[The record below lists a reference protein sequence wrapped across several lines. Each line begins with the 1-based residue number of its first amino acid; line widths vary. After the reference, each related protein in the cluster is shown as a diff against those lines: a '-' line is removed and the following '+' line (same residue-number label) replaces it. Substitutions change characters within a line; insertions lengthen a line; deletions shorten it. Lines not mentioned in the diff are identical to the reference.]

1 VIVCGITLYAV
12 LSRGSGRPRSV
23 AWQDLSAQVAPVE
36 LGAIEQR
43 RFRKATEF
51 ARYLRLVETGPS
63 FTIPRVDF
71 TRNEVVMF
79 GVGPRSSAG
88 YSLAVRRV
96 SVADGATVVTV
107 DERSPRLGSHPAP
120 RLTFPFVLIALP
132 RSAGPLSVDW
142 PQRP

>member
-1 VIVCGITLYAV
+1 MGGITLYAV
-12 LSRGSGRPRSV
+12 LGRGGHSRTRSV

-36 LGAIEQR
+36 LGGAEQR
-43 RFRKATEF
+43 RFRKATDF

-63 FTIPRVDF
+63 FTIPHVDF
-71 TRNEVVMF
+71 TRNEVVIF

-88 YSLAVRRV
+88 YSLAVRLV
-96 SVADGATVVTV
+96 SVVDGATVVTV

-120 RLTFPFVLIALP
+120 GLTFPFILIAVP